1 MRAAAAI
8 GILCGV
14 LMGCSMERQP
24 EQAGVRRPDSLVANA
39 TMRNDRLARP
49 VTSLVAGLPDRGSLV
64 AYSAQQAVRMGS
76 RTWHPVRLSEEHALG
91 AITSGH
97 MVVDA
102 PGGRPIALKYERH
115 VEHPD
120 GNWTWIGRT
129 ADGQDAIVTF
139 GEKAVFG
146 SIPNGEQPLELTM
159 ASGRAWMV
167 ETDAAAVLREPS
179 SPTMPDFIPAPGNT
193 NASSPSPPRLAG
205 QPLVVAGA
213 TMEAITAA
221 TTVDLAIGYTSGF
234 ATRLGGQSQALTRLN
249 FIVDTANEAFANSQ
263 VDGRLRLVRAIQVN
277 YPDATSNRAAL
288 FELTGVSCV
297 PAPGGQLP
305 DGGVSCTQVGQPAAL
320 QPLIAAREQ
329 YGADLVALVRKL
341 EFPENQ
347 SCGVG
352 WLVGGGQQPI
362 NAGSAAFG
370 MSVISDSSG
379 ATFPDDGNTCRHE
392 TLAHELGHNFGL
404 QHDAVIAQG
413 SDDSDSDGTLLDPE
427 EYGRF
432 PYSFGYSA
440 GAGAGNFYTIMAI
453 RRAGQV
459 GYRVF
464 SNPRI
469 TTCGGFPCGVEN
481 QADNARALAQTIP
494 VIAGFRTAR
503 IPIAGVWHRGDF
515 NADGRSDLLWR
526 NQSNGSNVIWWS
538 GASPGQRVLTSVA
551 LTWQIAG
558 VGDFNGDGAS
568 DLLWRNF
575 TTGSNVIWRSANPRT
590 QQTLTAVPDMA
601 WAVAGIG
608 DFNADGRSDILWRN
622 SSTGA
627 NVIWRS
633 GTPLLQQKLTQ
644 VPDQSWTIVGIGDF
658 DGDNRA
664 DILWRNLTTGGNVMW
679 RAANSAAQLV
689 LTPVSDRN
697 WVVAGV
703 ADFSGDGRSDILW
716 RNLATGGNVVWRS
729 AASAQQQQLTP
740 VANQAWVVVAVGD
753 FNGDDRADIFWRNLS
768 TGANDIW
775 RSATSSLRQPVA
787 PVTNFSWIIAG

>member
-8 GILCGV
+8 GIVCGV
-14 LMGCSMERQP
+14 LVGCSMERQP
-24 EQAGVRRPDSLVANA
+24 EQAAVRTPDSLMANA
-39 TMRNDRLARP
+39 TRNDRLARP
-49 VTSLVAGLPDRGSLV
+49 VTSLVAALPDRGSLV
-64 AYSAQQAVRMGS
+64 AYPAQQAVRKGS
-76 RTWHPVRLSEEHALG
+76 RTWHPVQLSEEHALG
-91 AITSGH
+91 AITSGQ

-115 VEHPD
+115 VEHAD

-167 ETDAAAVLREPS
+167 ETDAAAVLREPG
-179 SPTMPDFIPAPGNT
+179 SPATPDFIPAPGNT
-193 NASSPSPPRLAG
+193 NTSSLSPPRLAG
-205 QPLVVAGA
+205 QRFVVAGA

-221 TTVDLAIGYTSGF
+221 TTVDLALGYTSGF

-249 FIVDTANEAFANSQ
+249 FIVDTANAAFANSQ
-263 VDGRLRLVRAIQVN
+263 VDGRFRLVQAIQVN
-277 YPDATSNRAAL
+277 YPDATSNRTAL

-297 PAPGGQLP
+297 PASGGQLP

-320 QPLIAAREQ
+320 QPLIAARER
-329 YGADLVALVRKL
+329 YGADLVALVRNL

-347 SCGVG
+347 SCGVA

-362 NAGSAAFG
+362 DAGSAAFG

-413 SDDSDSDGTLLDPE
+413 TDDTDSDGTLLDPE

-469 TTCGGFPCGVEN
+469 TTCGGFPCGVAN

-503 IPIAGVWHRGDF
+503 IPLAGVWHRGDF

-538 GASPGQRVLTSVA
+538 GASPGQRTLTPVPVA
-551 LTWQIAG
+551 WHIVG
-558 VGDFNGDGAS
+558 VGDFNADGAS
-568 DLLWRNF
+568 DLLWRNL
-575 TTGSNVIWRSANPRT
+575 TTGANVIWRSANPRA
-590 QQTLTAVPDMA
+590 QLALTTVRDMA
-601 WAVAGIG
+601 WSVAGIG
-608 DFNADGRSDILWRN
+608 DFNADGRADILWRN
-622 SSTGA
+622 GSTGA
-627 NVIWRS
+627 NTIWRS
-633 GTPLLQQKLTQ
+633 GNSLLQQRLT
-644 VPDQSWTIVGIGDF
+644 PLSDQSWNVVGIGDF

-664 DILWRNLTTGGNVMW
+664 DILWRNLTTGGNVIW
-679 RAANSAAQLV
+679 RAANSAAQQT
-689 LTPVSDRN
+689 LTPVSDLN

-703 ADFSGDGRSDILW
+703 ADFNDDGRSDVLW
-716 RNLATGGNVVWRS
+716 RNLASGGNALWRS
-729 AASAQQQQLTP
+729 AASSQQQQLTP
-740 VANQAWVVVAVGD
+740 VANQAWVVAAVGD
-753 FNGDDRADIFWRNLS
+753 FNGDGRADIFWRNLG

-775 RSATSSLRQPVA
+775 RSGTSTLRQPVS
-787 PVTNFSWIIAG
+787 PVTDFSWFIAG